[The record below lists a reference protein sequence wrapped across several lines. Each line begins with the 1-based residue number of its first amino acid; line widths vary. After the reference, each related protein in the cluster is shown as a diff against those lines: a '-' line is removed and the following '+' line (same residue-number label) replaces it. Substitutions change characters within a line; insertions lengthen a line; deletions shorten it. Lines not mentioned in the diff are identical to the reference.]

1 MRDYT
6 LNQYLTDYQFNEQAS
21 DQEIML
27 VAIDSEQFNYKANK
41 NSVDF
46 ILNYSQTLEVK
57 QAKEINIIYN
67 LN

>member
-21 DQEIML
+21 DQEIMQ
-27 VAIDSEQFNYKANK
+27 VAIDSEQFKYKANK

-46 ILNYSQTLEVK
+46 IINYSQTLEVK